1 MLPYSTL
8 YVAPDDFLNCPPDG
22 ARPNGTSSHDRP
34 NGGARSDAPPPQA
47 SPAGGVDRAPSYDA
61 LLAEPR
67 ELWPSDLAS
76 YDLSAVIVHKGEINS
91 GHYVNYARE
100 GRDWFLF
107 DDSKVVRVDEGE
119 VLKAEAYLLIYV
131 VRDVTPWMES
141 GESS

>member
-1 MLPYSTL
+1 MLPYTTL
-8 YVAPDDFLNCPPDG
+8 YVSPEHFTNSTPEG
-22 ARPNGTSSHDRP
+22 ATTNGTSSHAADQP
-34 NGGARSDAPPPQA
+34 NGSKPAAESFGANPAP
-47 SPAGGVDRAPSYDA
+47 PSYDA

-67 ELWPSDLAS
+67 EFWPSDLAS
-76 YDLSAVIVHKGEINS
+76 YALSAVIVHKGEINS

-131 VRDVTPWMES
+131 LADLTPWMDAGDS
-141 GESS
+141 A

>member
-8 YVAPDDFLNCPPDG
+8 YVSPDDFLNTKPDNPPTSG
-22 ARPNGTSSHDRP
+22 HTNGSAKADTSSQ
-34 NGGARSDAPPPQA
+34 GAE
-47 SPAGGVDRAPSYDA
+47 RAQPSYDA

-67 ELWPSDLAS
+67 EFWPMDLCA
-76 YDLSAVIVHKGEINS
+76 YELSAVIVHKGEINS

-100 GRDWFLF
+100 GSDWFLF

-131 VRDVTPWMES
+131 IRDVTPWMEA
-141 GESS
+141 GEA

>member
-1 MLPYSTL
+1 MLPFTTL
-8 YVAPDDFLNCPPDG
+8 YVSPEHFTNSAPSG
-22 ARPNGTSSHDRP
+22 ATTNGTSSHAAESF
-34 NGGARSDAPPPQA
+34 GGASA
-47 SPAGGVDRAPSYDA
+47 APSYDA

-67 ELWPSDLAS
+67 EFWPSDLAA

-131 VRDVTPWMES
+131 LSDVTPWMDA